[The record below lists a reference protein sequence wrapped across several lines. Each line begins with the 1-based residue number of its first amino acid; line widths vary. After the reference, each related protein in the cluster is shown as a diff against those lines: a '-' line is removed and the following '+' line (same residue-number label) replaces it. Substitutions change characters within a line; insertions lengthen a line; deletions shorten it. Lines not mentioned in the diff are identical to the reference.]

1 MALFRLFI
9 TVLIFLSFLINV
21 SGCYDDS
28 FLDALQEEE
37 DFVAPFDIVL
47 NDDEASR
54 TTFFPISDTG
64 RSEVVLSGDD
74 ASYQNIPTAPRF
86 TIFDNYNS
94 TNDDVVLDEVTG
106 LMWLKCTVV
115 DKNVADTDNN
125 CSGIN
130 KKLSWSQAS
139 ETCSNLSYG
148 GYDDWKLP
156 TVNELLTILN
166 FDNWP
171 LVYSEYFPDTE
182 VTVNEGYWTTT
193 SKIFIEYS
201 SNYESYDITDWGWI
215 VFFQGGGVFGVN
227 VSDIKEKVKYN
238 EETGETTVEKQF
250 VRCVRGRR
258 K

>member
-74 ASYQNIPTAPRF
+74 ASYQDIPTAPRF
-86 TIFDNYNS
+86 KSFNNYNS
-94 TNDDVVLDEVTG
+94 TNDDIVLDEVTG

-115 DKNVADTDNN
+115 DKNVADTDDN
-125 CSGIN
+125 CGGTN
-130 KKLSWSQAS
+130 TKLSWSQAS
-139 ETCSNLSYG
+139 ETCSKLNYA

-156 TVNELLTILN
+156 TLSELFTILN

-193 SKIFIEYS
+193 SKIFIKS
-201 SNYESYDITDWGWI
+201 SDYESYDITDYGWI
-215 VFFQGGGVFGVN
+215 VFFKGGGVFGVN
-227 VSDIKEKVKYN
+227 VSDIKEKVKYD
-238 EETGETTVEKQF
+238 EETGVATVEKQF